1 MKLFK
6 VIIGRK
12 KKKLFIAMYEMH
24 KSMFGLILRSV
35 FYLVI
40 GKDSTQ
46 ILLLQNNCL
55 IRQPKRKLH
64 GVCHAQYSSEL

>member
-1 MKLFK
+1 
-6 VIIGRK
+6 
-12 KKKLFIAMYEMH
+12 MYEMH